1 MTLEKVS
8 SEKRIRLLDVDRAK
22 GLAIFLVVFGHVFI
36 NKVPAGQEWYPLL
49 NQVIY
54 KFHMSFFMFIT
65 GLVMFYTYP
74 RIDTISNYLAYVR
87 KKFIRFVPAYLIFAV
102 VVWLGKFLFAMFAD
116 VERPVTGLSDFVNV
130 LIRPR
135 YSHCGSL
142 WYIYVCF
149 IYFMI
154 IPIMLK
160 LVKQRIE
167 FLLIFAMALYFA
179 PRTSY
184 FAMEQVFE
192 YMFVFLLGGY
202 AACHLREYTGLID
215 RYSCLFLAV
224 FVGALVPAFLFDI
237 PKLALGLLCLPAL
250 HSLVRWRIF
259 EKSFFLR
266 LFGEY
271 TFPIYLMNTM
281 AIGVPS
287 VITRKYGFWDGPA
300 SFIVFPV
307 LLVSGLALPILAQK
321 LFMSRVPGLRSI
333 IR

>member
-1 MTLEKVS
+1 MTLENAVS
-8 SEKRIRLLDVDRAK
+8 VNRVHLSDVDKAK

-36 NKVPAGQEWYPLL
+36 NKVPAGQEWYFSL

-54 KFHMSFFMFIT
+54 KFHMPFFMFIT
-65 GLVMFYTYP
+65 GLVTFYTYP
-74 RIDTISNYLAYVR
+74 RIDTISDYLAYVK
-87 KKFIRFVPAYLIFAV
+87 KKFIRFIPAYLLFAV
-102 VVWLGKFLFAMFAD
+102 VVWLGKYLFAMFAD
-116 VERPVTGLSDFVNV
+116 VERPVTGMSDFLNV

-135 YSHCGSL
+135 YSHCASL

-154 IPIMLK
+154 IPVMLK
-160 LVKQRIE
+160 LVKQRLE
-167 FLLIFAMALYFA
+167 FLLIFALALYFI

-184 FAMEQVFE
+184 FALEQVFE

-215 RYSCLFLAV
+215 KSSCLFLAV
-224 FVGALVPAFLFDI
+224 FAGALVLAFLFDT
-237 PKLALGLLCLPAL
+237 PKLMLGLLSLPAL

-259 EKSFFLR
+259 ERSFFLTT
-266 LFGEY
+266 FGKY

-287 VITRKYGFWDGPA
+287 VITRKYGLWDRPA
-300 SFIVFPV
+300 SFIIFPV

-321 LFMSRVPGLRSI
+321 LFISRVPGLRSI
-333 IR
+333 IK